1 MCSLLVLIGV
11 FLFGFGFMTVVPIAV
26 QPNTAVIEMLNEGAY
41 GEDASL
47 PAPALLQKRAY
58 SWGTFQNE

>member
-1 MCSLLVLIGV
+1 
-11 FLFGFGFMTVVPIAV
+11 MTVVPIAV